1 MEKSIKWDFD
11 TCMQEMFQMQEVEA
25 ETYSPLALAYIGDC
39 IFDLVI
45 KNLVLNR
52 GNKQVKI

>member
-39 IFDLVI
+39 IFDLV
-45 KNLVLNR
+45 
-52 GNKQVKI
+52 VKEPGTEPGQ